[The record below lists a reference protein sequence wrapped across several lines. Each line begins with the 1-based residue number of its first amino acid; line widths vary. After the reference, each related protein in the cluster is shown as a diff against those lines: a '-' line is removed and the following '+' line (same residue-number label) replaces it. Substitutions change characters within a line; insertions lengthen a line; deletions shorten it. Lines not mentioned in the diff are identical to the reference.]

1 MRTDTVQR
9 LRVGFGIDGPLCYIS
24 VLDMGRLWERLL
36 HRANIPITYTQGYN
50 PHPKL
55 QFAAALPVG
64 YSSACELVDILLAER
79 VAPGEFLARSRA
91 QQPIGLDIYCVEQ
104 VALKAPAL
112 QSKMRKAEYEV
123 QLWIQDESVDVQE
136 TLHDFLARP
145 SIMRQRA
152 KKGRKVD
159 YDLRPLV
166 HALGYQGY
174 IGTCHELNMLLRCG
188 SRGSGRPEEIIDELG
203 LSVERYAIRRTKL
216 IWDSEK
222 EECL

>member
-9 LRVGFGIDGPLCYIS
+9 LRVGFGIDGPLRYTS

-64 YSSACELVDILLAER
+64 YSSACEFVDVLLAER

-91 QQPIGLDIYCVEQ
+91 QQPIGLDIHRVEQ
-104 VALKAPAL
+104 VPLKAPAL
-112 QSKMRKAEYEV
+112 QSKIRAAEYKV
-123 QLWIQDESVDVQE
+123 QLWLQGDPADIQQA
-136 TLHDFLARP
+136 LHDFLGRE
-145 SIMRQRA
+145 SIMRQRT

-166 HALGYQGY
+166 RDLRYQGC
-174 IGTCHELNMLLRCG
+174 IGAYHELNMLLRCG

-216 IWDSEK
+216 IWDAREEK
-222 EECL
+222 